1 MYWKRVEKTR
11 VLQMHLEGRNPIL
24 LFYKL
29 HEQNFWTRNERACK
43 EQKGTKSRTL
53 KERSWK

>member
-1 MYWKRVEKTR
+1 MYWKRIEKTS
-11 VLQMHLEGRNPIL
+11 VLQIR

-29 HEQNFWTRNERACK
+29 YEQNFWTKNERACK

-53 KERSWK
+53 KERSCL